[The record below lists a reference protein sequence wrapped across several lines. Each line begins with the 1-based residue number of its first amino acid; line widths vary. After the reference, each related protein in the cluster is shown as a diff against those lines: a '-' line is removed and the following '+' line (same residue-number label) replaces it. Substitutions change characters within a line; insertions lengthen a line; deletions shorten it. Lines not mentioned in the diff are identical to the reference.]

1 MSYVRAW
8 IEIARLLDRE
18 SSQPAIAPT
27 PRGPRARRKGL
38 QPTISSPRAPKLYGN
53 GADRRDEPPPGA
65 ANHESD
71 QSDRGVLRV
80 ERAHDHEPNRRF
92 RSGESSHFR
101 RYVHPAETRLL
112 VARAFARPSRSPGC
126 SVPLDRDDGDDRPDA
141 VADDQGAALPQSV
154 PKWGGSAR
162 RSWRTR
168 PFERIVRMKRPTPI
182 AAS

>member
-112 VARAFARPSRSPGC
+112 VARAFARPSRSPAARYLWTATMETIAPTL
-126 SVPLDRDDGDDRPDA
+126 SQTIKVPPFRNLYQSGEVRRDDHG
-141 VADDQGAALPQSV
+141 GLV
-154 PKWGGSAR
+154 PS
-162 RSWRTR
+162 S
-168 PFERIVRMKRPTPI
+168 E
-182 AAS
+182 